1 MSTTPNLPPFTRSS
15 LRVLIGNFLI
25 YLEKNR
31 GRGRKTITTYQPIL
45 IDAIEMIEIDE
56 KKMSI
61 DCMNYRMAISDQ
73 EPKTIAK
80 KLSAIRSFID
90 YLQERG
96 YRFFTQNLNAVR
108 TPKSLPKPATHKQV
122 QETLGVITG
131 EDALLVR
138 LMYGLGLR
146 ISEVAGLRVA
156 DIHDDWLRVEG
167 KGNKMR
173 QVPIIAPLR
182 DEIRAFIVANAPK
195 THLFEHNSKPLSDN
209 QLRYKITTSFKRVGL
224 KVTPHQLRHTFA
236 TEMLN
241 SGASVVDVSE
251 ILGHSQLSTTEIY
264 TKLSSSSK
272 LKNYLTAHPL
282 CKEHIK

>member
-1 MSTTPNLPPFTRSS
+1 MNTTPNLPPFTRSS

-45 IDAIEMIEIDE
+45 NDAIEMIEIDE

-80 KLSAIRSFID
+80 KLSAIRSFFD

-146 ISEVAGLRVA
+146 ISEVAGLQVA

-167 KGNKMR
+167 KGSKMR
-173 QVPIIAPLR
+173 KVPIIAPLR
-182 DEIRAFIVANAPK
+182 DEIRAFIAANAPK